1 VAEAL
6 TNAAK
11 HAYSSIV
18 EVEVEVEAA
27 DAILQVCVRDDGHGG
42 AHLAG
47 SSGLVGLKEVGR
59 AGPGRGR

>member
-6 TNAAK
+6 TNAPK
-11 HAYSSIV
+11 HAYSSI
-18 EVEVEVEAA
+18 VEVEAA

-59 AGPGRGR
+59 AEPGRGR